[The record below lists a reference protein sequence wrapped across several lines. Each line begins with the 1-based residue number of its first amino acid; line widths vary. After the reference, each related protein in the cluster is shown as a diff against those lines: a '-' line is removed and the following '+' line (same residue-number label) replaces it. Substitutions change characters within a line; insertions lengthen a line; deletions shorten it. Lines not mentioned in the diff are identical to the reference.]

1 MEASPAAASSS
12 SSPSRRSPPLSA
24 VWRKMRDGRLFRAGL
39 RRSDDGSPR
48 DHLTPA
54 ATAPAAMDAG
64 PVRAEEGQAT
74 LQRPS
79 QLKVAAD
86 RIIAQN
92 KLLREMRS
100 IPGASPGIDTKRS
113 RYDELAQR
121 FHAPCSVTA
130 VEYNVEGVVVERE
143 LDRKGL
149 LTFIN
154 APRKEEDGTV
164 RWMNVDGLNW
174 GILSQL
180 AAEYD
185 LHPLALEDML
195 HVPQRPKADF
205 YEGCMYMC
213 LLTLCLRK
221 HDAGGSQP
229 ASAEAEDEYTA
240 LWGRFLNGEVAV
252 QQCSMFLLEGHTL
265 LTVFLRDSRSVTGPI
280 VAELQRQ
287 GTLLRESEDASFL
300 MYRVIDVIVDHL
312 GPISDEYNDVL
323 DEYERQVVCG
333 KPTARST
340 SVIYAQQREL
350 TQMSRMISPC
360 HSLISNIVSRDAQN
374 DSMLTRLTAV
384 YLNDT
389 IDHTDAASEVLLGLA
404 DECRDLISLIFN
416 LTAHRQS
423 MATQTLAVV
432 SVIFLPI
439 TFIAGVYGTNF
450 ENTPEY
456 KWEYGYPYFWALL
469 IGVTII
475 FSLALYKVGLFK
487 QYD

>member
-1 MEASPAAASSS
+1 M
-12 SSPSRRSPPLSA
+12 
-24 VWRKMRDGRLFRAGL
+24 
-39 RRSDDGSPR
+39 
-48 DHLTPA
+48 
-54 ATAPAAMDAG
+54 
-64 PVRAEEGQAT
+64 
-74 LQRPS
+74 
-79 QLKVAAD
+79 
-86 RIIAQN
+86 
-92 KLLREMRS
+92 
-100 IPGASPGIDTKRS
+100 
-113 RYDELAQR
+113 
-121 FHAPCSVTA
+121 
-130 VEYNVEGVVVERE
+130 
-143 LDRKGL
+143 
-149 LTFIN
+149 
-154 APRKEEDGTV
+154 
-164 RWMNVDGLNW
+164 
-174 GILSQL
+174 
-180 AAEYD
+180 
-185 LHPLALEDML
+185 
-195 HVPQRPKADF
+195 
-205 YEGCMYMC
+205 
-213 LLTLCLRK
+213 
-221 HDAGGSQP
+221 
-229 ASAEAEDEYTA
+229 
-240 LWGRFLNGEVAV
+240 
-252 QQCSMFLLEGHTL
+252 
-265 LTVFLRDSRSVTGPI
+265 
-280 VAELQRQ
+280 
-287 GTLLRESEDASFL
+287 
-300 MYRVIDVIVDHL
+300 
-312 GPISDEYNDVL
+312 
-323 DEYERQVVCG
+323 QVVCG